1 MLSMS
6 NAREFW
12 AEYLTEEAARGR
24 RAAQDFPFKLVE
36 TSGEAALDTWRSLS
50 ARKDGA
56 PIVLGGPG
64 DLYRIAERMALMR
77 ERGDTP
83 QGVLA
88 AADQLSFPDDL
99 LRDRAAE
106 REKAVAFW
114 RAEREAGRTLLFDPD
129 EEWPPTGTWPP
140 KAYEEEPLAVV
151 SRWDFERDRVAQ
163 KLAKRTPIEKVYIA
177 VLTGADAT
185 EAPARLLWSGWNDV
199 PRSEMLVA
207 ALRSWRARYGAE
219 LVGMS
224 HDTWSL
230 FVERPPQD
238 RDETLALAR
247 EMVALCPDLLS
258 EVKTLQGQ
266 AALAM
271 ANHWWNFW
279 WD

>member
-1 MLSMS
+1 MS
-6 NAREFW
+6 NEREFW
-12 AEYLTEEAARGR
+12 REYLAEEAARGH
-24 RAAQDFPFKLVE
+24 RAAQDFPFKLVG

-50 ARKDGA
+50 AQKDGA

-64 DLYRIAERMALMR
+64 DVYRIADRMSVMR

-83 QGVLA
+83 EGVLA
-88 AADQLSFPDDL
+88 AADRLSFPDDL
-99 LRDRAAE
+99 FRDRAAQHVK
-106 REKAVAFW
+106 RVAFW
-114 RAEREAGRTLLFDPD
+114 QAERDAGRTLSFDPD
-129 EEWPPTGTWPP
+129 EEWPPTGPWPS
-140 KAYEEEPLAVV
+140 KAYEEEPLAVA
-151 SRWDFERDRVAQ
+151 SQWDFQRDASAS
-163 KLAKRTPIEKVYIA
+163 KPAKRNLLEKVYIA
-177 VLTGADAT
+177 VLTGVGAA
-185 EAPARLLWSGWNDV
+185 EAPAHMLWGGWNDV

-219 LVGMS
+219 LVGLS
-224 HDTWSL
+224 HDTWSV

-238 RDETLALAR
+238 RDEALALAR